1 MKGEHR
7 YKETVTHKTR
17 RRRRCARVER
27 GQEKDRKRAKDENK
41 KAMRWLKS
49 NPRMTDMSIVW
60 LS

>member
-7 YKETVTHKTR
+7 YKETVTRKT

-27 GQEKDRKRAKDENK
+27 GQEKERKRAKDENK

-49 NPRMTDMSIVW
+49 NLRMTDMSIVW